1 MTTVREPK
9 TEPATG
15 EPTMP
20 SVNARFR
27 MAVERFAARPA
38 VRGETVCWTYRE
50 LDELSDRIA
59 AGLVACGVRAGGYV
73 PLFMGRSPWLVA
85 GCLGVLKAGA
95 AYVPI
100 DPLYPADRRRSI
112 VEDLRTAGLP
122 AEALVGLV
130 DSGAATAGDDDCARA
145 DVEVLARGGAAAAP
159 SGDVSAEEPAYVM
172 FTSGSTGR
180 PKGVIVPHRGIVR
193 LVCDADYAHFE
204 PGQVWAQMASVSF
217 DAATLEIWGALLNG
231 GCVTILED
239 ATPTLG
245 AIERFIAERGVT
257 DAWFTAALFNA
268 LVDYQPGTFGAM
280 KQVITGGEAE
290 SVKHMRAFK
299 RQHPGVALIHGYG
312 PTESTTFALCHTIT
326 EADVAGEGARV
337 PIGRPIRGTSALILN
352 EQQQPVADGEAGELY
367 LGGLGVGLGYLND
380 RALTEAKFVRLPGEP
395 GVWYRTG
402 DRVTKR
408 ADGAV
413 VFLGRVDR
421 QVKIR
426 GYRIEPEEIEARLME
441 HPLVEGAAVEAEGET
456 SEARHLVA
464 YCAVRDGA
472 GVLPDEV
479 MVAHELRAFM
489 ADRLPAHMLPAR
501 VVPVRGVP
509 RGLTGKIDRRA
520 LLSAGR
526 SASDCRDEVGGL
538 SAEERAVADAWRGVL
553 PGLPPARDA
562 DLFLCGG
569 HSLTV
574 MRLVAEL
581 AVRTGKS
588 VAPSAVFKARTLERI
603 AALLPGAP
611 AHRPAALPSEPLR
624 DGELAPCGPMQA
636 SLYYEWRLDP
646 SSDRYHVVSAYTA
659 EAGFDEAAFAKA
671 FAACVNRHESLRVTI
686 EMVGDVPMQRGGRE
700 RSEAELVFREAE
712 LDWSGEGD
720 VPEAALR
727 AIRRPFDLER
737 GPVARA
743 HVFRLQG
750 SRWLVAL
757 AFQHAVLDEWSVNRV
772 LGELEA
778 SVAPARQP
786 EGEARRH
793 AAWAEHRLREREAS
807 ERGRSLG
814 EAVAGGRYPMA
825 FDLRLPCRE
834 TVLALPA
841 GLASE
846 LDARA
851 AARCVSPF
859 ALCLAAYALAIREEV
874 GVEVPRVLSPMA
886 NRGEP
891 ALADDVACAI
901 DLRVLECDVQ
911 GQTALDEVARRLH
924 MLVESEQ
931 DAGPM
936 GLAAAVE
943 AARAVCPAAG
953 DALLQFAMVY
963 RIDTR
968 KPRTLGGVP
977 AAVVDIPSSTG
988 KFGLLVGFERNGNDM
1003 VCRVEGPAAGAPR
1016 ERAVRIARRAC
1027 EILAGEPASARAEGP
1042 AAHVEAGPATGN
1054 AVAVSGVQAPAGET
1068 APHDILDEFCADA
1081 WRTVLGSPPAGDDDD
1096 FFEAGGTSLRAMRLQ
1111 AEIRRASGHVLDLG
1125 RFVAEPT
1132 FGALRRL
1139 ARASHIES
1147 VSATLGD
1154 PTSGACLVGVPG
1166 MGGHAISYYLLWRE
1180 LAGALPKP
1188 LWCLS
1193 LDFVELMGE
1202 RSGASV
1208 TRAAEVVAD
1217 QVERGAKG
1225 QRVFMVA
1232 YSMGGVL
1239 GLESAVVLKRRGI
1252 EVEHLWLLDAFPA
1265 EDVWPSPA
1273 RVMMDKAVRA
1283 WRSPVAAG
1291 LKLLRRARRVGG
1303 ARHAGRTVAAGAN
1316 AEAAETGD
1324 GGSAEMVRV
1333 IKDSESVREPFLRHR
1348 LAPYAGPVTVV
1359 QSFQPSLRLRA
1370 RPIGPFNGFDAV
1382 LTGPRDSVVLPVRHL
1397 DFLRSGAPLVAAKV
1411 AERLGPML
1419 ASRP

>member
-15 EPTMP
+15 EPTMS

-27 MAVERFAARPA
+27 MAVERFAARTA
-38 VRGETVCWTYRE
+38 VRGDSVCWTYRE
-50 LDELSDRIA
+50 LDDLSDRIA
-59 AGLVACGVRAGGYV
+59 AGLVARGVRVGGYV
-73 PLFMGRSPWLVA
+73 PLLMGRSPWLVA
-85 GCLGVLKAGA
+85 GCVGVLKAGA

-100 DPLYPADRRRSI
+100 DPLYPAERRRSI
-112 VEDLRTAGLP
+112 VDDLRVGGPSGSALIG
-122 AEALVGLV
+122 LVGPG
-130 DSGAATAGDDDCARA
+130 GAIAGDDECTRV
-145 DVEVLARGGAAAAP
+145 DVEALARGEAAATLA
-159 SGDVSAEEPAYVM
+159 GDVSAEEPAYVM

-193 LVCDADYAHFE
+193 LVCDADYAHFGPE
-204 PGQVWAQMASVSF
+204 QVWAQMASVSF

-231 GCVTILED
+231 GCVAVLED
-239 ATPTLG
+239 QTPTLG

-268 LVDYQPGTFGAM
+268 LVDYQPGTFASM

-312 PTESTTFALCHTIT
+312 PTEVTTFALCHTIS
-326 EADVAGEGARV
+326 EADVAGDGARV
-337 PIGRPIRGTSALILN
+337 PIGRPIRGTSAQILD
-352 EQQQPVADGEAGELY
+352 EQQRPVADGEPGELY

-380 RALTEAKFVRLPGEP
+380 RGLTEAKFVRLAGEP

-421 QVKIR
+421 QVKVR

-472 GVLPDEV
+472 GGPADEV
-479 MVAHELRAFM
+479 MIARELRTFL

-526 SASDCRDEVGGL
+526 SAGDCRDEVGGL
-538 SAEERAVADAWRGVL
+538 SAEERAVAGAWRVVL
-553 PGLPPARDA
+553 PGSSPARDA
-562 DLFLCGG
+562 DLFLSGG

-588 VAPSAVFKARTLERI
+588 IAPSAVFKARTLERI
-603 AALLPGAP
+603 AALVPGAP
-611 AHRPAALPSEPLR
+611 AHRSAALPSEALR
-624 DGELAPCGPMQA
+624 EGELVPCGPMQA

-646 SSDRYHVVSAYTA
+646 SSDRYHVVSAYVA
-659 EAGFDEAAFAKA
+659 EAGFDEASFARA

-712 LDWSGEGD
+712 LDWSGEGE

-737 GPVARA
+737 GPAARA
-743 HVFRLQG
+743 HVFRVRG
-750 SRWLVAL
+750 GRWLVAL
-757 AFQHAVLDEWSVNRV
+757 AFQHAVVDEWSVNRV
-772 LGELEA
+772 LGEVEGSLP
-778 SVAPARQP
+778 PARRP

-793 AAWAEHRLREREAS
+793 VAWAQPRLREREAVD
-807 ERGRSLG
+807 RGRSLG
-814 EAVAGGRYPMA
+814 EAVADGRYAAA
-825 FDLRLPCRE
+825 FGVRLPCRE
-834 TVLALPA
+834 TVLALPG
-841 GLASE
+841 GLAAE

-851 AARCVSPF
+851 ATLRVSPF
-859 ALCLAAYALAIREEV
+859 TLCIAAYALAIREEV
-874 GVEVPRVLSPMA
+874 GIEVPRVLSPMA
-886 NRGEP
+886 NRGDP
-891 ALADDVACAI
+891 ALEEDVACTI
-901 DLRVLECDVQ
+901 DLRVLECDAR
-911 GQTALDEVARRLH
+911 GRASLDDVARRLH
-924 MLVESEQ
+924 AVAEAER

-936 GLAAAVE
+936 GLAAVAR
-943 AARAVCPAAG
+943 AAREVCPAAG

-968 KPRTLGGVP
+968 KPRTLGG
-977 AAVVDIPSSTG
+977 ASAGVVDIPTSTG
-988 KFGLLVGFERNGNDM
+988 KFGLLIGFERNGTDM
-1003 VCRVEGPAAGAPR
+1003 VCRLEGPAAGAAR
-1016 ERAVRIARRAC
+1016 DRAERIARRAC
-1027 EILAGEPASARAEGP
+1027 EILAGAPVSARAEEPAVQVEAVPATVDP
-1042 AAHVEAGPATGN
+1042 AAA
-1054 AVAVSGVQAPAGET
+1054 SGAPARADQA
-1068 APHDILDEFCADA
+1068 APHDILDDFCADA
-1081 WRTVLGSPPAGDDDD
+1081 WRAVLGSPPAGDDDD

-1111 AEIRRASGHVLDLG
+1111 AEIRRASGHVLDLA
-1125 RFVAEPT
+1125 RFVAKPT
-1132 FGALRRL
+1132 FGALRGL
-1139 ARASHIES
+1139 ARSSRIGS

-1154 PTSGACLVGVPG
+1154 PASGACIVGIPG

-1180 LAGALPKP
+1180 LARLLPKP
-1188 LWCLS
+1188 PWCLS

-1208 TRAAEVVAD
+1208 ARAAEIVAD
-1217 QVERGAKG
+1217 QVERDAKG
-1225 QRVFMVA
+1225 QRVFMIA

-1239 GLESAVVLKRRGI
+1239 GLESAALLGRRGI
-1252 EVEHLWLLDAFPA
+1252 GVEHLWLLDAFPA
-1265 EDVWPSPA
+1265 EGVWPSPA

-1291 LKLLRRARRVGG
+1291 LKLLRRARRAGG
-1303 ARHAGRTVAAGAN
+1303 VREVVRTAAAGASTD
-1316 AEAAETGD
+1316 ATEPGD

-1333 IKDSESVREPFLRHR
+1333 IRDSDVLREPFLRHR
-1348 LAPYAGPVTVV
+1348 VTPYAGPVTVV

-1370 RPIGPFNGFDAV
+1370 RPIGPFNGFDAA
-1382 LTGPRDSVVLPVRHL
+1382 LTGERDSVVLPVRHL
-1397 DFLRSGAPLVAAKV
+1397 EFLRSGASLVAARI

-1419 ASRP
+1419 APRP